1 MGPLGVPELIAL
13 APLVIL
19 PTLVVWGGV
28 RRGRRL
34 GYSSLGAYLAATPGT
49 DEEKRDAADMA
60 MKGLVI
66 ALLGIVFAPLVLVGV
81 VPLFY
86 GGRKVVYATLG
97 LGLVDDGNDA
107 GA

>member
-1 MGPLGVPELIAL
+1 LGVPELIVL
-13 APLVIL
+13 APLLLL
-19 PTLVVWGGV
+19 PTLVVFGGI

-34 GYSSLGAYLAATPGT
+34 GYSSLGDYLGATPRT

-66 ALLGIVFAPLVLVGV
+66 ALLGVVFAPLVLVGL

-86 GGRKVVYATLG
+86 GGRKFVYATLG
-97 LGLVDDGNDA
+97 LGLVDDGDDA